1 MLKENI
7 LKFGLVEGIK
17 RTRDGE
23 RILIPASSADLSDE
37 SSDSGESCD
46 DFAEECLHP
55 MLGDTGIKFKCA
67 ALSLIQ

>member
-23 RILIPASSADLSDE
+23 KILKPASLIDLSDDY
-37 SSDSGESCD
+37 SDSSESCD
-46 DFAEECLHP
+46 DFAEDCLHP
-55 MLGDTGIKFKCA
+55 MLGDTGIRF
-67 ALSLIQ
+67 Q